1 MNAEHWGNVIARIT
15 LHDAINIDDLTG
27 PMDPRRNP
35 VGRAIFPDAV
45 QLPVEGM
52 PFNSEDMTAIG
63 CRISEPLE
71 DIAQVALSLATLAM
85 EKEVEVIIFNHL
97 DHCSLERF
105 GFRCERITGD
115 TPEER
120 EACEEQIRRFW
131 GIDFVM

>member
-1 MNAEHWGNVIARIT
+1 
-15 LHDAINIDDLTG
+15 
-27 PMDPRRNP
+27 
-35 VGRAIFPDAV
+35 
-45 QLPVEGM
+45 
-52 PFNSEDMTAIG
+52 
-63 CRISEPLE
+63 
-71 DIAQVALSLATLAM
+71 M

-97 DHCSLERF
+97 DHCGLERF